1 MEHSKIFITPE
12 GQKVKVLVDFFSN
25 KESSCYNVCL
35 YIYKTEKK
43 RFVLLEFNK
52 DNYNKNT
59 YSERRE
65 YRRKEY
71 LKYVTEI
78 QILEVQRELWE
89 NLSPTRETTIK
100 YY

>member
-12 GQKVKVLVDFFSN
+12 GKKVKVVVDFFST
-25 KESSCYNVCL
+25 KESSYYNVCL
-35 YIYKTEKK
+35 FIYKTEKK

-52 DNYNKNT
+52 DNYHNNT

-65 YRRKEY
+65 CRRKEY

-89 NLSPTRETTIK
+89 NLSPTRKTTIK